1 MLLLKYFR
9 CDVVGCA
16 TYGSAFLVLEF
27 ELGGKTKVACLHLHL
42 VVDEEIAQFQVA
54 MDHAV
59 LVHVLDG
66 LQDLLGVALHLKL
79 TESLAALDLLV
90 EGGVAADLHDYVN
103 VLLVFKEVFEL
114 DDVRVVHRAVD
125 SNLTLQ
131 LLLRSRL
138 SQRSLRD
145 YLDCLDIV

>member
-1 MLLLKYFR
+1 
-9 CDVVGCA
+9 
-16 TYGSAFLVLEF
+16 
-27 ELGGKTKVACLHLHL
+27 
-42 VVDEEIAQFQVA
+42 

-114 DDVRVVHRAVD
+114 NDVRVVHRAVD

>member
-1 MLLLKYFR
+1 
-9 CDVVGCA
+9 
-16 TYGSAFLVLEF
+16 
-27 ELGGKTKVACLHLHL
+27 
-42 VVDEEIAQFQVA
+42 